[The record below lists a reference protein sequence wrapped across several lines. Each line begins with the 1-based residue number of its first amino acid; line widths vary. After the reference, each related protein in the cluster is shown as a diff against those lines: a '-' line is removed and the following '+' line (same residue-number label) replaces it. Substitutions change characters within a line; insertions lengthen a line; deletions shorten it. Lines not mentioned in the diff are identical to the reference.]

1 MQAGEGRSSIG
12 EDEIKEIVTAMDY
25 DGDGE
30 IDYMEFVTAALH
42 ITQQQRG
49 DKDAWQ
55 SRIRSAFDKIDS
67 DGNGFIDTKELE
79 EELKASGET
88 PEAIQELIKEH
99 DTNGDGFIDF
109 NEFSAILRNRAASRA
124 KSRKSSAR
132 SGKSTGR
139 GKKK

>member
-1 MQAGEGRSSIG
+1 MQLG
-12 EDEIKEIVTAMDY
+12 EDQGGARKNSINEEEIKEIVKAMDY

-49 DKDAWQ
+49 DRDAWQ
-55 SRIRSAFDKIDS
+55 SRVKSAFDKIDA

-88 PEAIQELIKEH
+88 PETIKELIKEH
-99 DTNGDGFIDF
+99 DANGDGFIDF
-109 NEFSAILRNRAASRA
+109 QEFSAILRNRASSRA
-124 KSRKSSAR
+124 RSNRSKSR
-132 SGKSTGR
+132 GGR
-139 GKKK
+139 GKK